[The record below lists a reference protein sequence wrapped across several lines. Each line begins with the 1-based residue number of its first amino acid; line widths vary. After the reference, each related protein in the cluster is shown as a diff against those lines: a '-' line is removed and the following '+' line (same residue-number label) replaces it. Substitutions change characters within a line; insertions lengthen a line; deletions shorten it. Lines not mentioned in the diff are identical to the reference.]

1 LGETLVGALHRELK
15 EEVGLKVEEP
25 ELLMIQ
31 EAIFSKEFYRKRHFV
46 FFDYICRTKDPEVR
60 VDGVEITGFRW
71 VRPREA
77 LKMKLDAFT
86 RRSVGAVLER
96 VEGKGWPSVRSF

>member
-1 LGETLVGALHRELK
+1 MANRGTQKYPEPTVGGLILNTKGELLLVESPKWKRGYTIPGGHVELGETLVGALHRELK

-46 FFDYICRTKDPEVR
+46 FFD
-60 VDGVEITGFRW
+60 
-71 VRPREA
+71 
-77 LKMKLDAFT
+77 
-86 RRSVGAVLER
+86 
-96 VEGKGWPSVRSF
+96 